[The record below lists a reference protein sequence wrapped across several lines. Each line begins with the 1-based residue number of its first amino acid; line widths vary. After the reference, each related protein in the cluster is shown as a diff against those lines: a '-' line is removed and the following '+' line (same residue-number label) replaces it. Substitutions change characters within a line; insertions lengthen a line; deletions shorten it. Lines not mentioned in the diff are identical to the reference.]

1 MELNDKKVIRAW
13 CLYDWANSVYSL
25 VITSTIFP
33 VYYNSVTSKSGS
45 DIVEFF
51 GFYLPNT
58 VLYSYS
64 LSFSF
69 LVIAVLL
76 PLLSGIADYSGR
88 KKMFMRFFTT
98 LGSIACIGLFFFE
111 GDNVEYG
118 IICAVLASIGYSGAL
133 VFYNS
138 FLPEIATYDKYDRV
152 SAQGF
157 SYGYVGSVLLLIFN
171 LVMIEQPGWF
181 GLEDGS
187 LPAKISFLTVGIWWM
202 GFAQI
207 TFYYLPSNG
216 FRKDKIKDT
225 YIFKGYREIQKVWHS
240 LKELPELKKYL
251 LSFFFYNM
259 GVQTTMYLAASFGD
273 KELKL
278 TAPKLILTV
287 LIIQLVAIL
296 GSYLFARL
304 SEWKGNRFSLITMII
319 IWVFVCIWAYK
330 VYTEYQFY
338 GLAFTVGMIMGGI
351 QSLSRAT
358 YTKLIPSNTVDHA
371 SYFSFFDVT
380 QNISIVIGTFSY
392 GFIEQW
398 TGSMRNSTLA
408 LGTYFVIGLIF
419 LLRVT
424 IPRSVKESFRLS
436 VYQA

>member
-1 MELNDKKVIRAW
+1 MPELNNPKIIRAW

-33 VYYNSVTSKSGS
+33 VYYNSVTSTADS
-45 DIVEFF
+45 DIVIFF
-51 GFYLPNT
+51 GFHLPNT

-69 LVIAVLL
+69 LVIAAML

-88 KKMFMRFFTT
+88 KKMFMKFFTT
-98 LGSIACIGLFFFE
+98 LGSIACLGLFFFD
-111 GDNVEYG
+111 GTNVEYG
-118 IICAVLASIGYSGAL
+118 ITCSVLASIGYSGAL

-138 FLPEIATYDKYDRV
+138 FLPEIASYDKYDRI

-157 SYGYVGSVLLLIFN
+157 SYGYIGSVLLLVFN
-171 LVMIEQPGWF
+171 LVMIEQPAWF
-181 GLEDGS
+181 GLEPGS
-187 LPAKISFLTVGIWWM
+187 LPAKISFLTVGVWWI

-207 TFYYLPSNG
+207 TFHYLPENG
-216 FRKDKIKDT
+216 SARKATDSF
-225 YIFKGYREIQKVWHS
+225 IFKGYREIRKVWQS

-251 LSFFFYNM
+251 GSFFFYNM
-259 GVQTTMYLAASFGD
+259 GVQTVMYLAASFGD

-278 TAPKLILTV
+278 SAPKLILTV

-304 SEWKGNRFSLITMII
+304 SELKGNRFSLITMII
-319 IWVFVCIWAYK
+319 IWIMVCFSAYL
-330 VYTEYQFY
+330 VRTEYQFY
-338 GLAFTVGMIMGGI
+338 GLAFSVGLIMGGI

-358 YTKLIPSNTVDHA
+358 YAKLIPSNTDDHA
-371 SYFSFFDVT
+371 SYFSFYDVT
-380 QNISIVIGTFSY
+380 YNIAIVLGTLSY
-392 GFIEQW
+392 GLIEHW

-408 LGTYFVIGLIF
+408 LASFFIVGLFFIIKV
-419 LLRVT
+419 R
-424 IPRSVKESFRLS
+424 IPSSVEESYKVS
-436 VYQA
+436 PA

>member
-1 MELNDKKVIRAW
+1 
-13 CLYDWANSVYSL
+13 
-25 VITSTIFP
+25 
-33 VYYNSVTSKSGS
+33 
-45 DIVEFF
+45 
-51 GFYLPNT
+51 
-58 VLYSYS
+58 
-64 LSFSF
+64 
-69 LVIAVLL
+69 
-76 PLLSGIADYSGR
+76 
-88 KKMFMRFFTT
+88 
-98 LGSIACIGLFFFE
+98 
-111 GDNVEYG
+111 VEYG

-138 FLPEIATYDKYDRV
+138 FLPEIATYDKYDRI

-181 GLEDGS
+181 GLETGS

-216 FRKDKIKDT
+216 IRKDGIKDT
-225 YIFKGYREIQKVWHS
+225 YIFKGYREIQKVWRS

-251 LSFFFYNM
+251 GSFFFYNM

-304 SEWKGNRFSLITMII
+304 SEWRGNRFSLVTMII
-319 IWVFVCIWAYK
+319 IWVIVCVWAYK

-358 YTKLIPSNTVDHA
+358 YAKLIPSNTVDHA

-380 QNISIVIGTFSY
+380 ANISIVIGTFSY

-424 IPRSVKESFRLS
+424 IPRSVKESFRVS
-436 VYQA
+436 VYPTG